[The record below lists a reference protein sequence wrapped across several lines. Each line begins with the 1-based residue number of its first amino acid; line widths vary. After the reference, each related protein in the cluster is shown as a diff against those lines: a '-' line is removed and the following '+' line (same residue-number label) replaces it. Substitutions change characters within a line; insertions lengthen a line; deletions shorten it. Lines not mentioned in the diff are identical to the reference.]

1 MLSSH
6 GCYFA
11 FVYAR
16 YSIDVGARRELKKGK
31 QFRLNRFTER
41 LITWLNVL
49 LIIGLG
55 LGAFLVNF
63 NDMFDIAEQ

>member
-11 FVYAR
+11 FVSAR
-16 YSIDVGARRELKKGK
+16 SSIDVVARRELKKGS
-31 QFRLNRFTER
+31 QFRLNWFTER
-41 LITWLNVL
+41 LINWLNVL
-49 LIIGLG
+49 LIIGLD

-63 NDMFDIAEQ
+63 NDMFDIAKQ